1 MDATRE
7 AEQIVAIE
15 AARAYVAQMPQQKP
29 IDLDAPNV
37 GQLLGHLMSAEV
49 LLMEIA
55 AAFDDS
61 PAAADD
67 TQTGR

>member
-15 AARAYVAQMPQQKP
+15 AARTYVASMAQRKP

-55 AAFDDS
+55 DAFDD
-61 PAAADD
+61 
-67 TQTGR
+67 TKTGR